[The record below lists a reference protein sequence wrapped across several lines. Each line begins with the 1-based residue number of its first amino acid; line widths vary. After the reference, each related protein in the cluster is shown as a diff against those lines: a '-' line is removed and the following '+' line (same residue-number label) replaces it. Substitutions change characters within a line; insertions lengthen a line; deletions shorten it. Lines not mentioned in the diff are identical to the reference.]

1 MKIPYLKKKP
11 ELKSYHNVTWEDNY
25 SWIHQKNILEVLR
38 DKTKLDPEVKNY
50 LDEENSYANYHLKDT
65 ENLQKKLFDEIKGR
79 IKLDDESLPYKDH
92 TYEYWS
98 KTTAVGNYSIKL
110 RKKIDT
116 DLVEEIWNGDE
127 EKKKLETEY
136 FGVGDL
142 EVSNNDKYLG
152 YSLDIKG
159 SEYYTIFIR
168 DIKTNEIITKEISET
183 SGGITFSLDD
193 KYVFYS
199 KLDQNH
205 RARKIYRHEIGN
217 FNGQDELIFEEK
229 SEAFTVSIGLSS
241 DEKYYFINTS
251 DHNTSEQYY
260 FGVDE
265 INIKP
270 KLIIKREKG
279 IIYSVSSWDSKFFN
293 HTNKDAEDFKIDV
306 SDSLE
311 KQNWKTFIPPRD
323 EVLIG
328 GCTFLK
334 NWIIRSETSNALDK
348 LFVKN
353 ISSGVEEE
361 LIFSNETVYVPGI
374 SLIQKDRDTDNVYL
388 GYSSPK
394 TPSRVYSYN
403 LSTKTKKLVKEQ
415 EIPSGHNP
423 EDYIVERVDYKS
435 HDGRLVPLT
444 ITRHKKTKI
453 DGSANLLLYGY
464 GSYGSSMSP
473 NFSSTRLSLIN
484 RDIIWATAHIRG
496 GMEKGMKWWKEG
508 KLINKKNTFEDYI
521 HAAKYLIDN
530 NYSSKGKIIG
540 MGGSA
545 GGLLM
550 GAVVNQ
556 APELFL
562 GIIMAVPFVDSLTTN
577 LDHSLPLTVGEFD
590 EFGNAKDIK
599 EHFDYIFSYAPYNN
613 IKKMDY
619 PHILITTSL
628 SANTLAVTPE
638 PHENTIFL
646 LWSKLNGLNFST
658 ILSLAINVR
667 SSVFINSEKGK
678 QNEFLIDPL
687 LKPFLG
693 SATFPSNLSIL
704 LASITLNSFSEI
716 FLSISC
722 LSFTSFL
729 FSLAL

>member
-1 MKIPYLKKKP
+1 MKIPQLPKKL
-11 ELKSYHNVTWEDNY
+11 EIKSCHNITWEDHY

-38 DKTKLDPEVKNY
+38 DKSKLDPEVKKY
-50 LDEENSYANYHLKDT
+50 LDEENLYAEHHLKDT
-65 ENLQKKLFDEIKGR
+65 KKLQNKLFDEIKGR

-92 TYEYWS
+92 TYEYWT
-98 KTTAVGNYSIKL
+98 KTTTKGNYSIKL
-110 RKKIDT
+110 RKKIGT
-116 DLVEEIWNGDE
+116 NKVEEIWNGDK
-127 EKKKLETEY
+127 EKEQLKTEY

-152 YSLDIKG
+152 YSLDLKG
-159 SEYYTIFIR
+159 SEYYTIHIR
-168 DIKTNEIITKEISET
+168 DIETTKIISKEITET

-193 KYVFYS
+193 KYIFYS

-217 FNGQDELIFEEK
+217 YQDEDLLIFEEK
-229 SEAFTVSIGLSS
+229 SEAFTVGIGLSS

-260 FGVDE
+260 FNVDE
-265 INIKP
+265 AKPLP
-270 KLIIKREKG
+270 KLIMKRERG
-279 IIYSVSSWDSKFFN
+279 VLYSVSSWDGKFYN
-293 HTNKDAEDFKIDV
+293 HTNKDAEDFKIDIT
-306 SDSLE
+306 DNLE
-311 KQNWKTFIPPRD
+311 KLDWKPFILPKK

-328 GCTFLK
+328 SLTFLK
-334 NWIIRSETSNALDK
+334 SWIIRSETSNALDK
-348 LFVKN
+348 LFVRN
-353 ISSGVEEE
+353 ISTNIEEE
-361 LIFSNETVYVPGI
+361 LIFSDEKIYVPGV
-374 SLIQKDRDTDNVYL
+374 SLTQRNRDTDEVYL

-394 TPSRVYSYN
+394 TPSRVYKFN
-403 LSTKTKKLVKEQ
+403 LSNKSQELVKEQ
-415 EIPSGHNP
+415 EIPSGHNS
-423 EDYIVERVDYKS
+423 ENYIVERVEFKS

-473 NFSSTRLSLIN
+473 SFSSTRLSLID

-508 KLINKKNTFEDYI
+508 KLTNKKNTFEDYI
-521 HAAKYLIDN
+521 HAAQYLIEN
-530 NYSSKGKIIG
+530 KFTSKGKIIG

-556 APELFL
+556 SPELFL

-590 EFGNAKDIK
+590 EFGNAKDNK

-613 IKKMDY
+613 IKKKDY
-619 PHILITTSL
+619 PHMLITTSL
-628 SANTLAVTPE
+628 SDNRVLFDE
-638 PHENTIFL
+638 PAKFTAKLREYKTDNNL
-646 LWSKLNGLNFST
+646 L
-658 ILSLAINVR
+658 
-667 SSVFINSEKGK
+667 
-678 QNEFLIDPL
+678 L
-687 LKPFLG
+687 LKTEMNAG
-693 SATFPSNLSIL
+693 HGGKSGRDGAIE
-704 LASITLNSFSEI
+704 EI
-716 FLSISC
+716 AIDYAF
-722 LSFTSFL
+722 
-729 FSLAL
+729 ALKIAKKI

>member
-50 LDEENSYANYHLKDT
+50 LDKENSYADYHLKDT
-65 ENLQKKLFDEIKGR
+65 ENLQKKLFDEIKAR

-98 KTTAVGNYSIKL
+98 KTTAIGNYSIKL

-152 YSLDIKG
+152 YSLDTKG

-168 DIKTNEIITKEISET
+168 DIKTNEIITKEITET

-193 KYVFYS
+193 RYVFYS

-217 FNGQDELIFEEK
+217 FNSQDELIFEEK

-265 INIKP
+265 INTKP
-270 KLIIKREKG
+270 KLIMKREKG
-279 IIYSVSSWDSKFFN
+279 IIYSVSSWDSKFYN

-361 LIFSNETVYVPGI
+361 LIFSNENVYVPGI
-374 SLIQKDRDTDNVYL
+374 SLTQRDRDTDNVYL

-508 KLINKKNTFEDYI
+508 KLTNKKNTFEDYI

-628 SANTLAVTPE
+628 SDNRVLFDE
-638 PHENTIFL
+638 PAKFTAKLREYKTDNNL
-646 LWSKLNGLNFST
+646 L
-658 ILSLAINVR
+658 
-667 SSVFINSEKGK
+667 
-678 QNEFLIDPL
+678 L
-687 LKPFLG
+687 LKTEMNAG
-693 SATFPSNLSIL
+693 HGGKSGRDGAIE
-704 LASITLNSFSEI
+704 EI
-716 FLSISC
+716 AIDYAF
-722 LSFTSFL
+722 
-729 FSLAL
+729 ALKVAEKI